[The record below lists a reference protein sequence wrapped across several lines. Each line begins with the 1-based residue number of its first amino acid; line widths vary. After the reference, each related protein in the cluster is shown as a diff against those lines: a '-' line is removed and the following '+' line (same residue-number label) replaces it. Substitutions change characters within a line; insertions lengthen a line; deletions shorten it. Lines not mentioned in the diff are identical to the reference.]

1 MAPLQPGD
9 RTDEWSGQSG
19 VLSGHAPA
27 MTAPGCGRPPAPFVR
42 SRDHR
47 APPAIPSARS
57 APPPR
62 AIRVLGFVS
71 LLMDLSSATIH
82 SLMPLFMVGWI
93 GRSVFSVGLI
103 EGIAEFSAPVTKGPT
118 SFPRPPAAPQPGDG
132 RRAVRPRQ
140 SGDPPRPVPG
150 QRAGDAPG
158 FHAEHLPA
166 DRPRPVAV
174 QRDECRANAVAG
186 LQDGRAH
193 HAGAALARDC
203 TRCCRPSSP
212 GS

>member
-47 APPAIPSARS
+47 APPAIPSVRS

-118 SFPRPPAAPQPGDG
+118 SFP
-132 RRAVRPRQ
+132 
-140 SGDPPRPVPG
+140 
-150 QRAGDAPG
+150 
-158 FHAEHLPA
+158 
-166 DRPRPVAV
+166 
-174 QRDECRANAVAG
+174 
-186 LQDGRAH
+186 
-193 HAGAALARDC
+193 
-203 TRCCRPSSP
+203 
-212 GS
+212 